1 MSKKK
6 YYLITFLL
14 LFLSSSTFSQTV
26 NVWGADASVGV
37 SHGEFSNPISLTP
50 TPTNWY
56 SMMQYNDVLSTTVY
70 WNQNLT
76 GVSAATSNPTPT
88 PIGSPSQANGVA
100 IFDGAYLLETGIA
113 SSWGFSAYLISPQID
128 LTGFAGEPISVKF
141 YAMKDGGWNDTRLSF
156 SADDGATWSTALD
169 WTYELPTGTDGWID
183 LDFPGSLTL
192 GITDLTQCRLRFL
205 STGIPQFTLID
216 DLTLS
221 VPCNDTY
228 NNIIETAM
236 NSYVSPSGNYTWTG
250 TGIYSD
256 TIPNITSCDSIL
268 TIDLT
273 ILNAQGPV
281 YNITECNEFVSPSG
295 NYTWNSNGTYVDTIP
310 SALSGDSIITFN
322 LTIDPSLNS
331 NHNYSASNCDSYLSP
346 SGNYSWSS
354 SGIYLDTIPNAI
366 GCDSVITVDLTI
378 FNSHNNVMPITMCD
392 EYQWAENGLT
402 YNTSGTY
409 SVTYVNQFGCDSLET
424 LDLIIFESSS
434 SATQNNETL
443 FADSISDTY
452 SWLDCLDNYNLV
464 STGTQQFT
472 STETGVF
479 ALVTESNGCMSD
491 TSVCFLIDY
500 AALESI
506 NDNSEVILVPN
517 PTNDGI
523 FTVQSS
529 AGIKQIQVLDMM
541 GRLIIIPHNV
551 SNGNVDASSLESG
564 KYLLRIITDKGLC
577 VRQIVIS
584 K

>member
-1 MSKKK
+1 MLIKK
-6 YYLITFLL
+6 YSIIVFLL
-14 LFLSSSTFSQTV
+14 LFLSSSSFSQ
-26 NVWGADASVGV
+26 NNIWGAEASVGV
-37 SHGEFSNPISLTP
+37 AHGEFSNPISLTP

-128 LTGFAGEPISVKF
+128 LTGFAGEPISMKF

-169 WTYELPTGTDGWID
+169 WTYELPAGADGWID

-205 STGIPQFTLID
+205 STGIPKFTLID

-236 NSYVSPSGNYTWTG
+236 GSYTSPSGNTWTG
-250 TGIYSD
+250 TGIYYD
-256 TIPNITSCDSIL
+256 TIPNVTNCDSII

-310 SALSGDSIITFN
+310 SAVLGDSIMTFN

-331 NHNYSASNCDSYLSP
+331 NHSYSAIECDSYLSP
-346 SGNYSWSS
+346 SGNYLWSS
-354 SGIYLDTIPNAI
+354 TGIYLDTIPNAI
-366 GCDSVITVDLTI
+366 GCDSLITVDLTVI
-378 FNSHNNVMPITMCD
+378 DSHENTESITRCF
-392 EYQWAENGLT
+392 EYYWPENGTT
-402 YNTSGTY
+402 YTASGTY
-409 SVTYVNQFGCDSLET
+409 TASYMNQNGCDSLEI

-434 SATQNNETL
+434 SVTQDNETL
-443 FADSISDTY
+443 LADSISDTY
-452 SWLDCLDNYNLV
+452 SWLDCLNNYNLV
-464 STGTQQFT
+464 NMTTEQMYIP
-472 STETGVF
+472 TETGIF
-479 ALVTESNGCMSD
+479 ALVTETDGCISD
-491 TSVCFLIDY
+491 TSVCFLVDY
-500 AALESI
+500 AGIESI
-506 NDNSEVILVPN
+506 DGSLDIRLVPN
-517 PTNDGI
+517 PTNDGY
-523 FTVQSS
+523 FTVIHK
-529 AGIKQIQVLDMM
+529 GIIEKIVLVDML
-541 GRLIIIPHNV
+541 GRPISVPFNSTSGI
-551 SNGNVDASSLESG
+551 VDASSLEPG
-564 KYLLRIITDKGLC
+564 KYIVRIESSQNVLIKQL
-577 VRQIVIS
+577 IIS